1 MKKIS
6 LKNILKKTFKK
17 ANLKKPTRK
26 IKSVRKIKATKKIK
40 IAKVSKT
47 NKKIIKKNYYFT

>member
-17 ANLKKPTRK
+17 KNLRKLKK
-26 IKSVRKIKATKKIK
+26 IKSKR
-40 IAKVSKT
+40 
-47 NKKIIKKNYYFT
+47 